1 MSPKIL
7 EYQGFSIGFFSS
19 DGEERPHVHVYRGSD
34 TQANAKFWITKD
46 GYELAHNK
54 GRFSNRDLRKLTV
67 FLDQNRDYILARW
80 MEYFGL

>member
-7 EYQGFSIGFFSS
+7 EYRGFSIGFFSS

-34 TQANAKFWITKD
+34 TGANAKFWITKN

-54 GRFSNRDLRKLTV
+54 GRFSNQELRKLTV

>member
-1 MSPKIL
+1 MSMYTGGLTLARMQSFGLQK
-7 EYQGFSIGFFSS
+7 
-19 DGEERPHVHVYRGSD
+19 
-34 TQANAKFWITKD
+34 N

-54 GRFSNRDLRKLTV
+54 GRFSDQELRKLTV

>member
-7 EYQGFSIGFFSS
+7 EYRGFSIGFFSS
-19 DGEERPHVHVYRGSD
+19 DGEERPHVHAYRESD
-34 TQANAKFWITKD
+34 TDANAKFWITKN
-46 GYELAHNK
+46 GFELARNK
-54 GRFSNRDLRKLTV
+54 GRFSDQELRKLTV